1 MTYSSGGLIQA
12 TDYNTFVSNVNTTWN
27 TFYGQSALSQA
38 ASASQTVPATQWTT
52 LFNTITNMAA
62 HSNTTLNPSLPSQS
76 TGSTITALANVT
88 TAISNCATNQLNAS
102 AQGSQFTGWSGTSS
116 YTTAYSSVANWT
128 TTFTQT
134 VTFGSTSQAS
144 YFFNCGGT
152 IAIQFNKSS
161 TGDSGDSNW
170 NTFVGQGAGSPG
182 TCGVIYL
189 SGSATSKTIAGN
201 TYTGTTKRGG
211 SGSTSTLATGT
222 GYNNLSGTPTTI
234 FQQYLTA
241 SGFTGCYV
249 QVNASV
255 SGAVLT
261 LTTTWYDNSGTGITG
276 GSATSGVSYGSAAT
290 TVVTYYPPETTY
302 LSSSWGTPS
311 VAASVSGSYTP
322 GVASA
327 SYLVVGGGG
336 SGGIS
341 RCTSVT
347 RSLWWSAQGGGG
359 GGGQVL
365 SGSVCLSYSQTYNVT
380 VGIGGYGQYYSGTNM
395 GCTFFC
401 SSSKGTG
408 AGNSSSFSGPSISTV
423 TAAGGGAGAFRGVG
437 GFGPACSKYYCYQI
451 GATSG
456 SGYAGG
462 NPWCCANASYTYT
475 NPGAGGGAGG
485 SATWASPGPFTGNP
499 GWMSGVGVASS
510 ITGTNWYYGC
520 GGMARGGFMA
530 NYPCQGSD
538 NRYSNNTYSYGCP
551 GGYGSGQQM
560 QIGAPGFG
568 TGGSGSN
575 RQGPYCGNGP
585 GLAGSGTVIFSYSN
599 NLPKFQGG
607 RLIQNGSNIVHIF
620 CASGKLQPIGSG
632 VIAAFLVVAG
642 GGGGSGTLCGM
653 GGGAGGGGG
662 ARTGYI
668 VLCPSVNYT
677 IVVGAGAAQ
686 QNCAFRGG
694 LVGCTS
700 YITGGCMGQITAIG
714 GGGGSPRTS
723 NDFGGYGY
731 TLAQPGA
738 TGGGGLGGMNSTYTF
753 YTGAPGR
760 SLRGQGYRG
769 AKGRT
774 HFRFNNVFTP
784 APPNGGGGGG
794 GGAGAIACPNGTSQ
808 CYGYNDNSATG
819 NGGGGLSTQWGT
831 FGGGGGG
838 GGSAL
843 SWPCGGFYGYQPAGS
858 GANGGGSGGG
868 ARACGGAGSANTGGG
883 GGGGGAGWY
892 NGCSCNGVNYKGGAG
907 GSGVVIISYAG
918 SAKFSGGCISSSG
931 GNTIHRFN
939 SGGTL
944 SHL

>member
-27 TFYGQSALSQA
+27 TFYGQTALSQA
-38 ASASQTVPATQWTT
+38 ASTGQTVPATQWTT

-62 HSNTTLNPSLPSQS
+62 HSNTTLSPSLPSQS
-76 TGSTITALANVT
+76 AGATITALANVA
-88 TAISNCATNQLNAS
+88 TAISNCASNELNAS
-102 AQGSQFTGWSGTSS
+102 SQGSQFTSWSGTSS

-128 TTFTQT
+128 TTFTNT
-134 VTFGSTSQAS
+134 VTFGNSTQAS

-170 NTFVGQGAGSPG
+170 NTFVGQGSGSPG

-222 GYNNLSGTPTTI
+222 GYNNLTSTPTTI
-234 FQQYLTA
+234 FQQYQTA
-241 SGFTGCYV
+241 SGFSGCYV

-311 VAASVSGSYTP
+311 VSASVSGTYTP

-336 SGGIS
+336 SGGVS

-347 RSLWWSAQGGGG
+347 NSLWWSAAGGGG
-359 GGGQVL
+359 GGGQVV
-365 SGSVCLSYSQTYNVT
+365 SGTVCLSYSQTYNVT
-380 VGIGGYGQYYSGTNM
+380 VGTGGYGQYYSGTTM
-395 GCTFFC
+395 GCTSIC
-401 SSSKGTG
+401 SSNKGTG
-408 AGNSSSFSGPSISTV
+408 AGNSSSFSGPGISTV
-423 TAAGGGAGAFRGVG
+423 TAAGGGAGAFRGTG
-437 GFGPACSKYYCYQI
+437 GFGPSCSRCYFYQA

-456 SGYAGG
+456 SGYSGG
-462 NPWCCANASYTYT
+462 NPYCSSNSTFSYNY
-475 NPGAGGGAGG
+475 PGSGGGAGG
-485 SATWASPGPFTGNP
+485 PATWGTAISNCGWVSGPGV
-499 GWMSGVGVASS
+499 SSS
-510 ITGTNWYYGC
+510 ITGTSWYYGC
-520 GGMARGGFMA
+520 GGMARAGKMA

-560 QIGAPGFG
+560 QVGAPGFG

-575 RQGPYCGNGP
+575 KQGPYCGNGP

-599 NLPKFQGG
+599 NTPKFQGG
-607 RLIQNGSNIVHIF
+607 RIVQNGSNQVHIF
-620 CASGKLQPIGSG
+620 CASGKLKPVGSG
-632 VIAAFLVVAG
+632 IVAAFLVVAG
-642 GGGGSGTLCGM
+642 GGSGGPTYCGAA
-653 GGGAGGGGG
+653 GGAGAGGGT
-662 ARTGYI
+662 RTGQI

-677 IVVGAGAAQ
+677 IVVGAGASQ
-686 QNCAFRGG
+686 VNCSYRPGY
-694 LVGCTS
+694 VGCTS

-714 GGGGSPRTS
+714 GGGGSGRTS
-723 NDFGGYGY
+723 GCFGGYGY

-738 TGGGGLGGMNSTYTF
+738 SGGGGMGGLNSTYTF
-753 YTGAPGR
+753 YTGHPGR
-760 SLRGQGYRG
+760 SLRTQGNRG

-774 HFRFNNVFTP
+774 HFRFNNVFSP

-794 GGAGAIACPNGTSQ
+794 GGAGANACPNGSSG
-808 CYGYNDNSATG
+808 CYGYNCNASG
-819 NGGGGLSTQWGT
+819 NGGAGLSTQWGT

-838 GGSAL
+838 GGSQL
-843 SWPCGGFYGYQPAGS
+843 SGGCGGFYGYQPAGS
-858 GANGGGSGGG
+858 GGSGGG
-868 ARACGGAGSANTGGG
+868 GNGGGTRACGQNAGANTGGG
-883 GGGGGAGWY
+883 GGGPGMAWIAG
-892 NGCSCNGVNYKGGAG
+892 CPCNSTQYKGGAG

-918 SAKFSGGCISSSG
+918 SARFSGGCISSSG

-944 SHL
+944 AHL